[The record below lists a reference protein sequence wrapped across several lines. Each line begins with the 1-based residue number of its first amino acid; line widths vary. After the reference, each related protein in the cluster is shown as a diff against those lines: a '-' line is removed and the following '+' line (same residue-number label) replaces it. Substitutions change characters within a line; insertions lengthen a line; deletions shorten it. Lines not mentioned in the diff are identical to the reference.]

1 MHKFIENIKEYQL
14 LSIGII
20 FSLSL
25 LLSVFVISN
34 TLSRSGLDVTG
45 SAVELVKSD
54 SASWDVSIASSSK
67 SKKVAYD
74 KLIQYKTTVLSYLKN
89 KGFQDNEIEIQN
101 TNFYPVY
108 EKAKDTGEDLNIL
121 DRYEFNQIIKVT
133 SNNIPLIKEASL
145 DIEQLLGQDIDVTSN
160 PPSYFYSKL
169 ADLKVKLLNK
179 ASEDA
184 KKRAK
189 AMLKSTGSHLGQVKA
204 IKAGVFQIT
213 APNSTDVSDYG
224 YYDTSTIDKKVTAVI
239 QITFRIR

>member
-1 MHKFIENIKEYQL
+1 MNDFFEKIKEYQL

-20 FSLSL
+20 FSVALI
-25 LLSVFVISN
+25 LSVLVISN

-54 SASWDVSIASSSK
+54 SASWDVSISSSSK
-67 SKKVAYD
+67 SKKAAFD
-74 KLIQYKTTVLSYLKN
+74 RLIHNKTIVMNYLKN
-89 KGFQDNEIEIQN
+89 KGFQDSEIEAQN

-108 EKAKDTGEDLNIL
+108 EKAVDTGENLNTI

-133 SNNIPLIKEASL
+133 SNNIPLIKATSL
-145 DIEQLLGQDIDVTSN
+145 DIEQLLSQDVDVASN
-160 PPSYFYSKL
+160 PPAYFYSKL
-169 ADLKVKLLNK
+169 ADLKVKLLNQ

-224 YYDTSTIDKKVTAVI
+224 YYDTSTIDKKVTAVT
-239 QITFRIR
+239 QITFRIK